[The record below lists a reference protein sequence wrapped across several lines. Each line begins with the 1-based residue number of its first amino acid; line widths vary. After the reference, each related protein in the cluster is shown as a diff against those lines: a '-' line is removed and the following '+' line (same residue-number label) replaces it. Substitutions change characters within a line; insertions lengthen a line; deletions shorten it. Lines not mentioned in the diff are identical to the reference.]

1 MPRAGQNEEYIC
13 ERLLQHMLRAE
24 VLEGLWRS
32 GGVPPGW
39 DVSHTTTGAGG
50 SVCLRLRL
58 TGQGSE
64 ACLEVVWRR
73 RGPAVSN
80 RFVNKLYGQLSLDR
94 RPVAFFC
101 ARPLVFV
108 PAHWFLC
115 PPTGFCARPQR

>member
-101 ARPLVFV
+101 AL
-108 PAHWFLC
+108 
-115 PPTGFCARPQR
+115 CARPQR

>member
-1 MPRAGQNEEYIC
+1 MPRVGQSEEYIC

-32 GGVPPGW
+32 GGVPSGW

-73 RGPAVSN
+73 RGPAVSS

-94 RPVAFFC
+94 RPSALFIFVVGKCVA
-101 ARPLVFV
+101 
-108 PAHWFLC
+108 
-115 PPTGFCARPQR
+115 G